1 MNRRPLSLS
10 PTDTAPHNRRRARWP
25 ARLLAVALAL
35 LAALPLA
42 GAATAQTDSRSSS
55 YWQFAAS
62 TRLDSVVLA
71 DIDADGINEIVVLDE
86 NGRLTLL
93 AADGRPLWSF
103 LSPDPVAAVGAAAV
117 DSGLPQRSIAI
128 AAGQDLIL
136 LDAEGEE
143 RWRRP
148 LDAATAP
155 AAIAAYDF
163 ETDGDEDI
171 LVMLASGHLSVY
183 SGAGELLW
191 QFAAQED
198 ATLAANP
205 QLLVADFD
213 ADGVQE
219 IALGLFTP
227 RRFSQLVFL
236 RGGIEQWRQSVS
248 RRITTLALAPF
259 DARATAIAVGTNFGQ
274 LNLYA
279 PDGQLIWFRTVNRP
293 ISALAFTDPPD
304 APVLAVGTT
313 TGSVVAFSGEG
324 RRLWSSNLARDADR
338 QVLALLPAG
347 DRALTAQSSLA
358 AILEPASDSSE
369 MADILLLGN
378 NGQTLAKLNDTDLPQ
393 MTRLVDLNKDG
404 HYELLL
410 GRFATLQLLG
420 LGIGDS
426 EYVQEWEY
434 ALDAAPSAV
443 LVLDLDEDGEDEI
456 IVGTRD
462 GRVHSLSAD
471 RTIRWLNAP
480 GEEIAFLARARY
492 ALSEPPR
499 VAVVRR
505 QRPLDESASDT
516 RQRLSWLELR
526 EATGERLWATILNQ
540 EVTSLVV
547 DDRNADSPAII
558 LGTRDGQV
566 LAYDF
571 DGNALWSHA
580 LHSLEGGVRHL
591 IIDERLG
598 SLPDHVFAVGQ
609 NAIAD
614 VTRDEAGVTS
624 TPFAAFDQP
633 IAAVYNMRGAT
644 SLEPALA
651 LVVFLEDGA
660 IHGLGSRGEE
670 MERLAWPLRLG
681 SRPSATAVSGE
692 GAIEAFQ
699 ENVSALL
706 VATDDG
712 RLRQVT
718 INDDQPLTS
727 WQLNDLGAVQAVAW
741 DDLDKDGR
749 PDTGLVGTRDGN
761 VWLYDRLYTRAPQ
774 RILELPLAS
783 GVFHVAL
790 LKRASSQSP
799 DILTITQNGLVR
811 LFREEENRPPLLTQ
825 PGVETEG
832 GQVTIGVQVADVE
845 NDAVTVQL
853 ELQDP
858 ADGSWLP
865 EAEQQLVSGNGRLVW
880 PAVTIPPGTERI
892 VYRFRFSDGFY
903 QGIVSPPAGPTY
915 VAAGPGLNRALGG
928 GAAGLLLIAGL
939 FLFARQA
946 QTPAAQA
953 ARFHRQIGRYPSEAL
968 LRLEARYAVV
978 GGSPDFLL
986 QLANRARQTGDMDV
1000 ANLAD
1005 GLFLLPNRPQA
1016 GLSIITRTLDDIHG
1030 AGRHWVG
1037 LAARR
1042 LIYKTCQALLEAP
1055 SVTELGLLRP
1065 QLDHLLTVLEDNGTP
1080 SPIFDN
1086 LLPVITNMR
1095 DSERVEMA
1103 DDRLVYL
1110 NQAVVRLRQL
1120 QDQLDT
1126 LAPSVERTLARGIA
1140 RRWAGLLTAEIEEQR
1155 GRAELQVALMTKRLA
1170 PNGQTHVA
1178 LEIRN
1183 TGRAAAENVVAT
1195 LDDNPAYRV
1204 HGEPQMIPFLPS
1216 GRSRQ
1221 VRFLIE
1227 PQAEARFRVGLSL
1240 TYDDRSRR
1248 DRALAF
1254 GDMVNLLPPVRE
1266 YTPIANPYLP
1276 GTALRKDSPLFFGRE
1291 ELFDFIAE
1299 HAGAQRQ
1306 RNVLMLVGQRR
1317 TGKTSVLLRLEEY
1330 LPPSIVPV
1338 YIDCQSLGV
1347 SPGMPALLQEF
1358 AWHIADTLS
1367 TRGLDCPV
1375 ADSARWQ
1382 DDPASAFHREF
1393 LPLVRRLLPPEA
1405 TLLLVFDEFE
1415 AFESMVADGILPR
1428 TFFPYMR
1435 HLMQHSTGL
1444 GFVFVGTRRLEEMS
1458 ADYWSV
1464 LFNVALYRKI
1474 DFLSEA
1480 AAIRLICEPVAP
1492 HIVYDDLA
1500 LDKILRVTAGHP
1512 YFLQLVC
1519 YTLVKQANQQRT
1531 GYVTI
1536 SDVNVALDEML
1547 RLGEVHFAYLWQ
1559 RSSHAERALLAA
1571 AAHLSDRN
1579 EPLHPETFIDY
1590 LQPYS
1595 IELDP
1600 TEMTEA
1606 LGSLVARDIMREVT
1620 EEGKA
1625 LYELRIGLVG
1635 LWVARNKSLSRLH
1648 AHLES

>member
-1 MNRRPLSLS
+1 VNRSAFSQQQPDAARPG
-10 PTDTAPHNRRRARWP
+10 RRRTHWAAHW
-25 ARLLAVALAL
+25 AIALLAL
-35 LAALPLA
+35 LTALPLA
-42 GAATAQTDSRSSS
+42 GAAAQTDSRPSS

-71 DIDADGINEIVVLDE
+71 DIDADGVAEIIVLDE

-93 AADGRPLWSF
+93 AADGRQLWSF

-117 DSGLPQRSIAI
+117 DSGLPQRSIAV
-128 AAGQDLIL
+128 AAGQNLIL

-183 SGAGELLW
+183 SGAGDLLW

-205 QLLVADFD
+205 QLLVADFE

-248 RRITTLALAPF
+248 RRITTVALAPF
-259 DARATAIAVGTNFGQ
+259 DAQATAIAVGTNFGQ

-279 PDGQLIWFRTVNRP
+279 PDGQLLWFRTVNRP

-378 NGQTLAKLNDTDLPQ
+378 NGQTLANLNDTDLPQ
-393 MTRLVDLNKDG
+393 MTRLVDINKDG

-505 QRPLDESASDT
+505 QRPLDESAPDT

-558 LGTRDGQV
+558 LGTSTGQV

-598 SLPDHVFAVGQ
+598 NLPDHVFAVGQ

-633 IAAVYNMRGAT
+633 IAAVYNMRSAT

-660 IHGLGSRGEE
+660 IHGLSSRGEE

-681 SRPSATAVSGE
+681 SRPSATDVSGE

-712 RLRQVT
+712 HLRQVT

-749 PDTGLVGTRDGN
+749 PDTGLVGTRDGS

-825 PGVETEG
+825 PGVESEG

-865 EAEQQLVSGNGRLVW
+865 EEEQQLVSGNGRLVW

-903 QGIVSPPAGPTY
+903 RGTVSPPAGPTY

-953 ARFHRQIGRYPSEAL
+953 ARFHRQIGRHPSEAL
-968 LRLEARYAVV
+968 LRLEAHYAAV

-1110 NQAVVRLRQL
+1110 NQAAVRLRQL
-1120 QDQLDT
+1120 QEQLD
-1126 LAPSVERTLARGIA
+1126 AFSPSVERTLARGIA
-1140 RRWAGLLTAEIEEQR
+1140 RRWSGLLTAEIEEQR
-1155 GRAELQVALMTKRLA
+1155 GRAELEVALMTKRLA

-1227 PQAEARFRVGLSL
+1227 PQAETRFRVGLSL
-1240 TYDDRSRR
+1240 TYDDRNRR
-1248 DRALAF
+1248 DKTLAF
-1254 GDMVNLLPPVRE
+1254 GDMVHLLPPVRE

-1317 TGKTSVLLRLEEY
+1317 TGKTSLLLRLEEY

-1382 DDPASAFHREF
+1382 DDPASAFQREF
-1393 LPLVRRLLPPEA
+1393 LPSVRRLLPPEA

-1480 AAIRLICEPVAP
+1480 S
-1492 HIVYDDLA
+1492 
-1500 LDKILRVTAGHP
+1500 GHP
-1512 YFLQLVC
+1512 PDL
-1519 YTLVKQANQQRT
+1519 
-1531 GYVTI
+1531 
-1536 SDVNVALDEML
+1536 
-1547 RLGEVHFAYLWQ
+1547 
-1559 RSSHAERALLAA
+1559 
-1571 AAHLSDRN
+1571 
-1579 EPLHPETFIDY
+1579 
-1590 LQPYS
+1590 
-1595 IELDP
+1595 
-1600 TEMTEA
+1600 
-1606 LGSLVARDIMREVT
+1606 
-1620 EEGKA
+1620 
-1625 LYELRIGLVG
+1625 
-1635 LWVARNKSLSRLH
+1635 
-1648 AHLES
+1648 

>member
-1 MNRRPLSLS
+1 VQF
-10 PTDTAPHNRRRARWP
+10 
-25 ARLLAVALAL
+25 AVALLVLFASL
-35 LAALPLA
+35 SFA
-42 GAATAQTDSRSSS
+42 GAAVAQTDSRSSS

-62 TRLDSVVLA
+62 SRLDSVVLA
-71 DIDADGINEIVVLDE
+71 DIDADGIDEIIVLDE

-93 AADGRPLWSF
+93 AADGRQLWSF
-103 LSPDPVAAVGAAAV
+103 LSPDPVGAVGAAAV

-128 AAGQDLIL
+128 AAGQHLIL

-143 RWRRP
+143 RWRLP

-155 AAIAAYDF
+155 TAIAAYDF
-163 ETDGDEDI
+163 ESDGDEDI
-171 LVMLASGHLSVY
+171 LVMLASGHLYVY
-183 SGAGELLW
+183 SGAGDLLW
-191 QFAAQED
+191 QFAGQED
-198 ATLAANP
+198 AASAVNP

-213 ADGVQE
+213 SDGVQE

-227 RRFSQLVFL
+227 RRFSQLIFL

-259 DARATAIAVGTNFGQ
+259 EAGATAIAVGTNFGQ

-279 PDGQLIWFRTVNRP
+279 PDGQLLWFRTVNRP

-304 APVLAVGTT
+304 APVLAVGTA
-313 TGSVVAFSGEG
+313 TGSVVAFSHEG
-324 RRLWSSNLARDADR
+324 QRLWASNLARDADR

-358 AILEPASDSSE
+358 VILEPASDSSE
-369 MADILLLGN
+369 MADIILLGN
-378 NGQTLAKLNDTDLPQ
+378 NGQTLANLNDTDLPH
-393 MTRLVDLNKDG
+393 MTRLVDINKDG
-404 HYELLL
+404 YYELLL

-434 ALDAAPSAV
+434 GLDAAPSAV

-492 ALSEPPR
+492 SLSEPPR

-505 QRPLDESASDT
+505 QRPLDESAPDA

-547 DDRNADSPAII
+547 DDRNADNPAII
-558 LGTRDGQV
+558 LGTSAGQV

-571 DGNALWSHA
+571 AGNALWNHT
-580 LHSLEGGVRHL
+580 LPGLEGGVHHL
-591 IIDERLG
+591 IIDDRLG
-598 SLPDHVFAVGQ
+598 ELPDHVLAVGQ

-614 VTRDEAGVTS
+614 LTRGETGVTS
-624 TPFAAFDQP
+624 APFAGFTRP
-633 IAAVYNMRGAT
+633 IEAIYNMRGAT
-644 SLEPALA
+644 NLESAIA
-651 LVVFLEDGA
+651 LVVFLEDGS
-660 IHGLGSRGEE
+660 IHGLSSRGEE
-670 MERLAWPLRLG
+670 MERWAWPLHLEG
-681 SRPSATAVSGE
+681 RPSAIAVSGE

-699 ENVSALL
+699 ENVSAFL

-712 RLRQVT
+712 RLQQVT
-718 INDDQPLTS
+718 INDNQPVIS
-727 WQLNDLGAVQAVAW
+727 WQLDGLGSVQAVAW

-749 PDTGLVGTRDGN
+749 PDTGLVGTRDGS
-761 VWLYDRLYTRAPQ
+761 VWLYDRLYTRTPQ

-799 DILTITQNGLVR
+799 DLLTITQNGLVR

-825 PGVETEG
+825 PGVESEG

-858 ADGSWLP
+858 TDGSWLP
-865 EAEQQLVSGNGRLVW
+865 EDEQQLVSGNGRLVW
-880 PAVTIPPGTERI
+880 PAVAIPPATERI
-892 VYRFRFSDGFY
+892 VYRFRYSDGFY
-903 QGIVSPPAGPTY
+903 RGYVSPPDGPTY
-915 VAAGPGLNRALGG
+915 VAAGPGLNRALVG
-928 GAAGLLLIAGL
+928 GAAGLLLVAGL

-946 QTPAAQA
+946 QAPAAQA
-953 ARFHRQIGRYPSEAL
+953 ARFHRQIGRHPAEAL
-968 LRLEARYAVV
+968 PRLEARYAAV

-986 QLANRARQTGDMDV
+986 QLANRARQTGDADV

-1016 GLSIITRTLDDIHG
+1016 GLSIITRTLDDVHG
-1030 AGRHWVG
+1030 AGRQWVG
-1037 LAARR
+1037 LSSRR

-1065 QLDHLLTVLEDNGTP
+1065 QLDHLLTVLADNDIP

-1095 DSERVEMA
+1095 DSERVDLA

-1126 LAPSVERTLARGIA
+1126 FAPSVERTLARGIA

-1183 TGRAAAENVVAT
+1183 TGRAAAENVVVT

-1204 HGEPQMIPFLPS
+1204 YGEPQMIPFLPS

-1248 DRALAF
+1248 DRSLAF
-1254 GDMVNLLPPVRE
+1254 GDMVHLLPPVRE

-1299 HAGAQRQ
+1299 HAGAHRQ

-1358 AWHIADTLS
+1358 AWHIADTLGA
-1367 TRGLDCPV
+1367 RGLDCPV
-1375 ADSARWQ
+1375 ADSAHWQ
-1382 DDPASAFHREF
+1382 DDPARAFHREF
-1393 LPLVRRLLPPEA
+1393 LPSVRRLLPPET

-1435 HLMQHSTGL
+1435 HLMQHSPGL
-1444 GFVFVGTRRLEEMS
+1444 GFIFVGTRRLEEMS

-1464 LFNVALYRKI
+1464 LFNIALYRKI
-1474 DFLSEA
+1474 DFLSEPA
-1480 AAIRLICEPVAP
+1480 TVRLICEPVAP

-1519 YTLVKQANQQRT
+1519 YTLVKQANQQKT

-1559 RSSHAERALLAA
+1559 RSSHAERAVLAA

-1579 EPLHPETFIDY
+1579 EPLHPETFSDY

-1600 TEMTEA
+1600 AEMTEA
-1606 LGSLVARDIMREVT
+1606 LSSLVARDIMREVT

>member
-1 MNRRPLSLS
+1 VNRSAFSQQQPDAARPG
-10 PTDTAPHNRRRARWP
+10 RRRTHWAAHW
-25 ARLLAVALAL
+25 AIALLAL
-35 LAALPLA
+35 LTALPLA
-42 GAATAQTDSRSSS
+42 GAAAQTDSRPSS

-71 DIDADGINEIVVLDE
+71 DIDADGVAEIIVLDE

-93 AADGRPLWSF
+93 AADGRQLWSF

-117 DSGLPQRSIAI
+117 DSGLPQRSIAV
-128 AAGQDLIL
+128 AAGQNLIL

-183 SGAGELLW
+183 SGAGDLLW

-205 QLLVADFD
+205 QLLVADFE

-248 RRITTLALAPF
+248 RRITTVALAPF
-259 DARATAIAVGTNFGQ
+259 DAQATAIAVGTNFGQ

-279 PDGQLIWFRTVNRP
+279 PDGQLLWFRTVNRP

-378 NGQTLAKLNDTDLPQ
+378 NGQTLANLNDTDLPQ
-393 MTRLVDLNKDG
+393 MTRLVDINKDG

-505 QRPLDESASDT
+505 QRPLDESAPDT

-558 LGTRDGQV
+558 LGTSTGQV

-571 DGNALWSHA
+571 DGNALWSHP

-598 SLPDHVFAVGQ
+598 NLPDHVFAVGQ

-633 IAAVYNMRGAT
+633 IAAVYNMRSAT

-660 IHGLGSRGEE
+660 IHGLSSRGEE

-681 SRPSATAVSGE
+681 SRPSATDVSGE

-749 PDTGLVGTRDGN
+749 PDTGLVGTRDGS

-825 PGVETEG
+825 PGVESEG

-865 EAEQQLVSGNGRLVW
+865 EEEQQLVSGNGRLVW

-903 QGIVSPPAGPTY
+903 RGTVSPPAGPTY

-953 ARFHRQIGRYPSEAL
+953 ARFHRQIGRHPSEAL
-968 LRLEARYAVV
+968 LRLEAHYAAV

-1065 QLDHLLTVLEDNGTP
+1065 QLDHLLTVLNDNGTP

-1110 NQAVVRLRQL
+1110 NQAGVRLRQL
-1120 QDQLDT
+1120 QEQLDA

-1227 PQAEARFRVGLSL
+1227 PQAETRFRVGLSL

-1393 LPLVRRLLPPEA
+1393 LPSVRRLLPPEA

-1519 YTLVKQANQQRT
+1519 YTLVKQANQQKT

>member
-1 MNRRPLSLS
+1 
-10 PTDTAPHNRRRARWP
+10 
-25 ARLLAVALAL
+25 
-35 LAALPLA
+35 
-42 GAATAQTDSRSSS
+42 
-55 YWQFAAS
+55 
-62 TRLDSVVLA
+62 
-71 DIDADGINEIVVLDE
+71 
-86 NGRLTLL
+86 
-93 AADGRPLWSF
+93 
-103 LSPDPVAAVGAAAV
+103 
-117 DSGLPQRSIAI
+117 
-128 AAGQDLIL
+128 
-136 LDAEGEE
+136 
-143 RWRRP
+143 
-148 LDAATAP
+148 
-155 AAIAAYDF
+155 
-163 ETDGDEDI
+163 
-171 LVMLASGHLSVY
+171 MLASGHLSVY
-183 SGAGELLW
+183 SGAGDLLW

-205 QLLVADFD
+205 QLLVADFE

-248 RRITTLALAPF
+248 RRITTVALAPF
-259 DARATAIAVGTNFGQ
+259 DAQATAIAVGTNFGQ

-279 PDGQLIWFRTVNRP
+279 PDGQLLWFRTVNRP

-378 NGQTLAKLNDTDLPQ
+378 NGQTLANLNDTDLPQ
-393 MTRLVDLNKDG
+393 MTRLVDINKDG

-505 QRPLDESASDT
+505 QRPLDESAPDT

-558 LGTRDGQV
+558 LGTSTGQV

-598 SLPDHVFAVGQ
+598 NLPDHVFAVGQ
-609 NAIAD
+609 DAIAD

-633 IAAVYNMRGAT
+633 IAAVYNMRSAT

-660 IHGLGSRGEE
+660 IHGLSSRGEE

-681 SRPSATAVSGE
+681 SRPSATDVSGE

-749 PDTGLVGTRDGN
+749 PDTGLVGTRDGS

-825 PGVETEG
+825 PGVESEG

-865 EAEQQLVSGNGRLVW
+865 EEEQQLVSGNGRLVW

-903 QGIVSPPAGPTY
+903 RGTVSPPAGPTY

-953 ARFHRQIGRYPSEAL
+953 ARFHRQIGRHPSEAL
-968 LRLEARYAVV
+968 LRLEAHYAAV

-1042 LIYKTCQALLEAP
+1042 LIYKTCQALLEAC
-1055 SVTELGLLRP
+1055 LLYTS
-1065 QLDHLLTVLEDNGTP
+1065 DA
-1080 SPIFDN
+1080 
-1086 LLPVITNMR
+1086 
-1095 DSERVEMA
+1095 A
-1103 DDRLVYL
+1103 D
-1110 NQAVVRLRQL
+1110 
-1120 QDQLDT
+1120 
-1126 LAPSVERTLARGIA
+1126 E
-1140 RRWAGLLTAEIEEQR
+1140 
-1155 GRAELQVALMTKRLA
+1155 
-1170 PNGQTHVA
+1170 
-1178 LEIRN
+1178 
-1183 TGRAAAENVVAT
+1183 
-1195 LDDNPAYRV
+1195 
-1204 HGEPQMIPFLPS
+1204 
-1216 GRSRQ
+1216 
-1221 VRFLIE
+1221 
-1227 PQAEARFRVGLSL
+1227 
-1240 TYDDRSRR
+1240 
-1248 DRALAF
+1248 
-1254 GDMVNLLPPVRE
+1254 
-1266 YTPIANPYLP
+1266 
-1276 GTALRKDSPLFFGRE
+1276 
-1291 ELFDFIAE
+1291 
-1299 HAGAQRQ
+1299 
-1306 RNVLMLVGQRR
+1306 
-1317 TGKTSVLLRLEEY
+1317 
-1330 LPPSIVPV
+1330 
-1338 YIDCQSLGV
+1338 
-1347 SPGMPALLQEF
+1347 
-1358 AWHIADTLS
+1358 
-1367 TRGLDCPV
+1367 
-1375 ADSARWQ
+1375 
-1382 DDPASAFHREF
+1382 
-1393 LPLVRRLLPPEA
+1393 
-1405 TLLLVFDEFE
+1405 
-1415 AFESMVADGILPR
+1415 
-1428 TFFPYMR
+1428 
-1435 HLMQHSTGL
+1435 
-1444 GFVFVGTRRLEEMS
+1444 
-1458 ADYWSV
+1458 
-1464 LFNVALYRKI
+1464 
-1474 DFLSEA
+1474 
-1480 AAIRLICEPVAP
+1480 
-1492 HIVYDDLA
+1492 
-1500 LDKILRVTAGHP
+1500 
-1512 YFLQLVC
+1512 
-1519 YTLVKQANQQRT
+1519 
-1531 GYVTI
+1531 
-1536 SDVNVALDEML
+1536 
-1547 RLGEVHFAYLWQ
+1547 
-1559 RSSHAERALLAA
+1559 RSSVDLGGRRIIKKKKNLK
-1571 AAHLSDRN
+1571 
-1579 EPLHPETFIDY
+1579 
-1590 LQPYS
+1590 
-1595 IELDP
+1595 EL
-1600 TEMTEA
+1600 
-1606 LGSLVARDIMREVT
+1606 
-1620 EEGKA
+1620 
-1625 LYELRIGLVG
+1625 
-1635 LWVARNKSLSRLH
+1635 
-1648 AHLES
+1648 

>member
-1 MNRRPLSLS
+1 
-10 PTDTAPHNRRRARWP
+10 
-25 ARLLAVALAL
+25 
-35 LAALPLA
+35 
-42 GAATAQTDSRSSS
+42 
-55 YWQFAAS
+55 
-62 TRLDSVVLA
+62 
-71 DIDADGINEIVVLDE
+71 
-86 NGRLTLL
+86 
-93 AADGRPLWSF
+93 
-103 LSPDPVAAVGAAAV
+103 
-117 DSGLPQRSIAI
+117 
-128 AAGQDLIL
+128 
-136 LDAEGEE
+136 
-143 RWRRP
+143 
-148 LDAATAP
+148 
-155 AAIAAYDF
+155 
-163 ETDGDEDI
+163 
-171 LVMLASGHLSVY
+171 
-183 SGAGELLW
+183 
-191 QFAAQED
+191 
-198 ATLAANP
+198 
-205 QLLVADFD
+205 
-213 ADGVQE
+213 
-219 IALGLFTP
+219 
-227 RRFSQLVFL
+227 
-236 RGGIEQWRQSVS
+236 
-248 RRITTLALAPF
+248 
-259 DARATAIAVGTNFGQ
+259 
-274 LNLYA
+274 
-279 PDGQLIWFRTVNRP
+279 
-293 ISALAFTDPPD
+293 
-304 APVLAVGTT
+304 
-313 TGSVVAFSGEG
+313 
-324 RRLWSSNLARDADR
+324 
-338 QVLALLPAG
+338 
-347 DRALTAQSSLA
+347 
-358 AILEPASDSSE
+358 
-369 MADILLLGN
+369 
-378 NGQTLAKLNDTDLPQ
+378 
-393 MTRLVDLNKDG
+393 
-404 HYELLL
+404 
-410 GRFATLQLLG
+410 
-420 LGIGDS
+420 
-426 EYVQEWEY
+426 
-434 ALDAAPSAV
+434 
-443 LVLDLDEDGEDEI
+443 
-456 IVGTRD
+456 
-462 GRVHSLSAD
+462 
-471 RTIRWLNAP
+471 
-480 GEEIAFLARARY
+480 
-492 ALSEPPR
+492 
-499 VAVVRR
+499 
-505 QRPLDESASDT
+505 
-516 RQRLSWLELR
+516 
-526 EATGERLWATILNQ
+526 
-540 EVTSLVV
+540 
-547 DDRNADSPAII
+547 
-558 LGTRDGQV
+558 
-566 LAYDF
+566 
-571 DGNALWSHA
+571 
-580 LHSLEGGVRHL
+580 
-591 IIDERLG
+591 
-598 SLPDHVFAVGQ
+598 
-609 NAIAD
+609 
-614 VTRDEAGVTS
+614 
-624 TPFAAFDQP
+624 
-633 IAAVYNMRGAT
+633 
-644 SLEPALA
+644 
-651 LVVFLEDGA
+651 
-660 IHGLGSRGEE
+660 
-670 MERLAWPLRLG
+670 
-681 SRPSATAVSGE
+681 
-692 GAIEAFQ
+692 
-699 ENVSALL
+699 
-706 VATDDG
+706 
-712 RLRQVT
+712 
-718 INDDQPLTS
+718 
-727 WQLNDLGAVQAVAW
+727 
-741 DDLDKDGR
+741 
-749 PDTGLVGTRDGN
+749 
-761 VWLYDRLYTRAPQ
+761 
-774 RILELPLAS
+774 
-783 GVFHVAL
+783 
-790 LKRASSQSP
+790 
-799 DILTITQNGLVR
+799 
-811 LFREEENRPPLLTQ
+811 
-825 PGVETEG
+825 
-832 GQVTIGVQVADVE
+832 VADVE

-865 EAEQQLVSGNGRLVW
+865 EEEQQLVSGNGRLVW

-903 QGIVSPPAGPTY
+903 RGTVSPPAGPTY

-928 GAAGLLLIAGL
+928 GAAGLLLVAGL

-953 ARFHRQIGRYPSEAL
+953 ARFHRQIGRHPSEAL
-968 LRLEARYAVV
+968 LRLEARYATV

-1037 LAARR
+1037 LSARR

-1120 QDQLDT
+1120 QEQLDA
-1126 LAPSVERTLARGIA
+1126 LPPSVERTLARGIA

-1195 LDDNPAYRV
+1195 LDNNPAYRV
-1204 HGEPQMIPFLPS
+1204 HGEPQVIPFIPS

-1367 TRGLDCPV
+1367 ARGLDCPV

-1393 LPLVRRLLPPEA
+1393 LPSVRRLLPPEA

-1444 GFVFVGTRRLEEMS
+1444 GFIFVGTRRLEEMS

-1519 YTLVKQANQQRT
+1519 YTLVKQANQQKT

>member
-1 MNRRPLSLS
+1 VRS
-10 PTDTAPHNRRRARWP
+10 
-25 ARLLAVALAL
+25 AVALLAL
-35 LAALPLA
+35 LASLLLA
-42 GAATAQTDSRSSS
+42 GAAAAQTDSRPSS
-55 YWQFAAS
+55 YWQFAAAN
-62 TRLDSVVLA
+62 RLDSVVLA
-71 DIDADGINEIVVLDE
+71 DIDADGIDEIIVLDE

-93 AADGRPLWSF
+93 AADGRQLWSF

-117 DSGLPQRSIAI
+117 DSGLPQRSIAV
-128 AAGQDLIL
+128 AAGQSLIL

-143 RWRRP
+143 RWRRT

-155 AAIAAYDF
+155 AALAAYDF
-163 ETDGDEDI
+163 EADGDEDI
-171 LVMLASGHLSVY
+171 LVMLASGHLFVY
-183 SGAGELLW
+183 SDAGDLLW
-191 QFAAQED
+191 EFAAQED

-236 RGGIEQWRQSVS
+236 QGGIEQWRQSVS
-248 RRITTLALAPF
+248 RRITTMALAPF
-259 DARATAIAVGTNFGQ
+259 DAGATAIAVGTNFGQ

-293 ISALAFTDPPD
+293 ISALAFTDSSD
-304 APVLAVGTT
+304 APVLAVGAT
-313 TGSVVAFSGEG
+313 TGSVFAFSREG

-358 AILEPASDSSE
+358 AIIEPASDSSE

-378 NGQTLAKLNDTDLPQ
+378 NGQTLANLNDTDLPHV
-393 MTRLVDLNKDG
+393 TRLVDLNKDG

-426 EYVQEWEY
+426 EYVQAWEY
-434 ALDAAPSAV
+434 GLDAAPSAV

-456 IVGTRD
+456 VVGTRD

-492 ALSEPPR
+492 SLSEPPR

-505 QRPLDESASDT
+505 QRPLDDSAPNV
-516 RQRLSWLELR
+516 RHRLSWLELR

-547 DDRNADSPAII
+547 DDRNADNPAII
-558 LGTRDGQV
+558 LGTSAGRV

-571 DGNALWSHA
+571 NGSPLWTHT
-580 LHSLEGGVRHL
+580 LPSLEGGVRQL

-598 SLPDHVFAVGQ
+598 DLPDHVFAVGQ

-614 VTRDEAGVTS
+614 LTRDEAGVNS

-633 IAAVYNMRGAT
+633 ITTVYNMRNAT
-644 SLEPALA
+644 TLEPAIA
-651 LVVFLEDGA
+651 LVVFLEDGSV
-660 IHGLGSRGEE
+660 HGLSSRGEAL
-670 MERLAWPLRLG
+670 ERLAWPLRLE
-681 SRPSATAVSGE
+681 SRPSATAVAGE

-699 ENVSALL
+699 ENVSAFL

-718 INDDQPLTS
+718 INDNQPHVS
-727 WQLNDLGAVQAVAW
+727 WRLDGLGAVQAVAW

-749 PDTGLVGTRDGN
+749 PDTGLVGTRDGG

-774 RILELPLAS
+774 RVLELPLAS

-825 PGVETEG
+825 PGVESDGE
-832 GQVTIGVQVADVE
+832 QITIGVQVADVE

-853 ELQDP
+853 ELQNP
-858 ADGSWLP
+858 ADGAWLP
-865 EAEQQLVSGNGRLVW
+865 EDEQQLASGNGRLVW
-880 PAVTIPPGTERI
+880 PAVTIPAGTERI

-903 QGIVSPPAGPTY
+903 SGTVSPPAGPTY
-915 VAAGPGLNRALGG
+915 VAPGPGLNRALVG
-928 GAAGLLLIAGL
+928 GAAGLLLLAGM

-946 QTPAAQA
+946 QTSAAQA
-953 ARFHRQIGRYPSEAL
+953 DRFHRQIGRHPSEAL
-968 LRLEARYAVV
+968 LRLEARYAAV

-986 QLANRARQTGDMDV
+986 QLANRARQTGDTDV

-1016 GLSIITRTLDDIHG
+1016 GLSIITRTLDDIYG
-1030 AGRHWVG
+1030 AGRQWAG
-1037 LAARR
+1037 LPARR

-1065 QLDHLLTVLEDNGTP
+1065 QLDHLLTVLADNGTP
-1080 SPIFDN
+1080 SPIFDT

-1095 DSERVEMA
+1095 DSERVELA

-1110 NQAVVRLRQL
+1110 NQGVARLRQL
-1120 QDQLDT
+1120 QEQLDA

-1140 RRWAGLLTAEIEEQR
+1140 RRWSGLLTAEIEEQR

-1204 HGEPQMIPFLPS
+1204 YGEPQLIPFLPS

-1254 GDMVNLLPPVRE
+1254 GDMVHLLPPVRE

-1299 HAGAQRQ
+1299 NAGAQRQ

-1367 TRGLDCPV
+1367 ARGLDCPV

-1393 LPLVRRLLPPEA
+1393 LPSVRRLLPPEA

-1480 AAIRLICEPVAP
+1480 AAIRLVCEPVAP

-1519 YTLVKQANQQRT
+1519 YTLVKQANQQKT

-1579 EPLHPETFIDY
+1579 EPLHPETFSDY

-1595 IELDP
+1595 IELNP
-1600 TEMTEA
+1600 AEMTEA
-1606 LGSLVARDIMREVT
+1606 LNSLVARDIMREVT